1 MSKLDR
7 SILHFE
13 DTTVT
18 YYPDNGEV
26 VDVDVDLELLGHAV
40 RERNPQ
46 KELERLRRY
55 RERNAS
61 RGEQFYEG
69 IDEDKETKQCTNC
82 KRTFPLSD
90 FNRDIRRLSGYV
102 DWCKDCRAEYMFLY
116 GRGAQGGYLYGTG
129 MCLACG
135 ELNPFLM
142 ENHHL
147 FGRKNTDDTVSL
159 CSDCHTLKRYYP
171 LTLWPQA
178 REDPESGPLEEKG
191 LFYQFFKNCF

>member
-13 DTTVT
+13 DTIIT
-18 YYPDNGEV
+18 YYPNNGEV
-26 VDVDVDLELLGHAV
+26 VDVDVDLELLGHAYEDV

-46 KELERLRRY
+46 KELERLRRH

-69 IDEDKETKQCTNC
+69 IDEDKETKRCTNC
-82 KRTFPLSD
+82 KRTLPLTN
-90 FNRDIRRLSGYV
+90 FQRDIRKLSGYS
-102 DWCKDCRAEYMFLY
+102 DWCKDCRAEYLFLY
-116 GRGAQGGYLYGTG
+116 GRRTQRGYLYGMG

-135 ELNPFLM
+135 ELNPLLM

-147 FGRKNTDDTVSL
+147 FGRKNTDDVVSL
-159 CSDCHTLKRYYP
+159 CSDCHTLSRYYP
-171 LTLWPQA
+171 LTIWLQLSEQENL
-178 REDPESGPLEEKG
+178 EDPE
-191 LFYQFFKNCF
+191 